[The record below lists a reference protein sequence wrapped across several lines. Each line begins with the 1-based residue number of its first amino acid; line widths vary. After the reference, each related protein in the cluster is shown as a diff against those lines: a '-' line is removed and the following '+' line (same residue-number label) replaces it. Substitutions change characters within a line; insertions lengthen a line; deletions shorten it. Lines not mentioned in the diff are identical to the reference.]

1 MSQRYTNNHSR
12 KKWRKRE
19 RNLLRP
25 SGTHRL
31 IFIFRERRTQKE
43 PLTLK
48 TINKKTMNKNVR
60 YILFE
65 FWVRAQKDWEFELRR
80 RAAATVIV

>member
-1 MSQRYTNNHSR
+1 
-12 KKWRKRE
+12 
-19 RNLLRP
+19 
-25 SGTHRL
+25 
-31 IFIFRERRTQKE
+31 
-43 PLTLK
+43 
-48 TINKKTMNKNVR
+48 MNKNVR